1 MLGYFCLSVT
11 HGFSKQLDSFV
22 LNVRVVYLAD
32 VIASDPGH
40 RVWVQ
45 QLANWVSFV
54 FQRRPIYIGSVLIL
68 HAHIFLYLGFLGS
81 KRTCWH
87 WQVVFMARTKTVGL
101 TIEVRLLRVNHLRLV
116 VLLDVQRLF
125 FKVPLQSSL
134 QTEAFRSLRNN
145 WFFMLQGSLLF
156 RLSSAAWW

>member
-1 MLGYFCLSVT
+1 
-11 HGFSKQLDSFV
+11 
-22 LNVRVVYLAD
+22 
-32 VIASDPGH
+32 
-40 RVWVQ
+40 
-45 QLANWVSFV
+45 
-54 FQRRPIYIGSVLIL
+54 
-68 HAHIFLYLGFLGS
+68 
-81 KRTCWH
+81 
-87 WQVVFMARTKTVGL
+87 MARTKTVGL

-156 RLSSAAWW
+156 RLSSAAW